1 MSATASRGQAAEDFL
16 RREIVAPSRPSMA
29 EDLPGH
35 DQSTSRIPPDHA
47 MGSIRRHRLPAAVA
61 PTFSVMVA
69 RPLVCSSGCR
79 LTSASVDGPRGGGGV
94 RDCVFIFNNADQGR
108 EQQSRPARTL
118 PQSPVRVRKIDLTS
132 RSHKEARVAICVDG
146 STRK

>member
-47 MGSIRRHRLPAAVA
+47 MGSIRRHRLAAAVA

-79 LTSASVDGPRGGGGV
+79 LTSASVDGPRGGGGA
-94 RDCVFIFNNADQGR
+94 RLRIYIQQCRSGQGTTV
-108 EQQSRPARTL
+108 EAGTHAPAKSGSGEEDRPDEPV
-118 PQSPVRVRKIDLTS
+118 PQGSESSDL
-132 RSHKEARVAICVDG
+132 C
-146 STRK
+146 